1 MKNRIEAC
9 YVTGRCI
16 WYNSASFL
24 CRKCSS
30 ESATVTKFKNE
41 RSESLGKKIIRATLY
56 HHCHW
61 PCNTK
66 KRNSNTE
73 KERERETERQR
84 ERQRDRKKES
94 LCTYNDFFVCER
106 ECVCVHKLR
115 LSQGKQVTFLNWTT
129 FCLLSLSLGLAMA
142 VIRQT

>member
-1 MKNRIEAC
+1 MKE
-9 YVTGRCI
+9 VKV
-16 WYNSASFL
+16 WE
-24 CRKCSS
+24 RKLF
-30 ESATVTKFKNE
+30 EQLYIITATDHATQKNE
-41 RSESLGKKIIRATLY
+41 TQTQRK
-56 HHCHW
+56 
-61 PCNTK
+61 
-66 KRNSNTE
+66 
-73 KERERETERQR
+73 KERVRQR
-84 ERQRDRKKES
+84 DRERDRKKES